1 MKEMLNSAIES
12 IKNTKMT
19 KHYDSQTTI
28 SCNSSD
34 ANSLTLSLKGDIT
47 MDAIKIAAVCVIA
60 MVTVSSFTMISFI
73 KNNI

>member
-12 IKNTKMT
+12 IKNTRMT

-47 MDAIKIAAVCVIA
+47 MDAIKIAAVCAIA

-73 KNNI
+73 KK